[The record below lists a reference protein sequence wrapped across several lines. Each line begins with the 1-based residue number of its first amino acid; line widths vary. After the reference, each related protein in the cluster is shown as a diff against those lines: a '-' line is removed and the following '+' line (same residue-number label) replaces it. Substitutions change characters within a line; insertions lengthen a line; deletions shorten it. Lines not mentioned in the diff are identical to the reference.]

1 MWPCCVRTVPQGPD
15 LKLEL
20 AEELLAS
27 MARCCR
33 HPVSPLEDKGMRRLL
48 CIVCVFVNLVVIWYA
63 IGCQTIP
70 LVKVKPIFQIHLAS
84 HVYPV
89 LFLIVGV
96 LFVLLSGAA

>member
-1 MWPCCVRTVPQGPD
+1 M
-15 LKLEL
+15 
-20 AEELLAS
+20 
-27 MARCCR
+27 
-33 HPVSPLEDKGMRRLL
+33 
-48 CIVCVFVNLVVIWYA
+48 NLVVIWYA